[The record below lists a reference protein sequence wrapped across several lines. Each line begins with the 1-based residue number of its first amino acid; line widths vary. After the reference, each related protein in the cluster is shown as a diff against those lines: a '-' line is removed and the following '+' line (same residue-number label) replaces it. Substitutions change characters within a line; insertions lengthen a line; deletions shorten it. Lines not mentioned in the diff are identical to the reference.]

1 MFSSS
6 CRCCCSSWGLPF
18 GGGFDGRT
26 DGGRS
31 LLFGRSLLGGRFGCA
46 FGGGVLGRSATGDR
60 KSTRLNSSH
69 QIISYAVFC
78 LKKKIHRPILAF
90 LSQTHLDYEPRSSRT
105 APVTAFP
112 TVEG

>member
-31 LLFGRSLLGGRFGCA
+31 LLLGRSLLGGRFGCA
-46 FGGGVLGRSATGDR
+46 FGGGVLGRSAAGR
-60 KSTRLNSSH
+60 RFGWLGCALLGRSAFGGGVLGRSASAGRFGLLG
-69 QIISYAVFC
+69 C
-78 LKKKIHRPILAF
+78 AF
-90 LSQTHLDYEPRSSRT
+90 LGRS
-105 APVTAFP
+105 AVGGGMECQFFCGPF
-112 TVEG
+112 